1 MEENYNENVEVLENE
16 ETNMEEVSSGN
27 EFNKG
32 LGLLIAGGLAAV
44 GTITYA
50 VMRRRKKKAA
60 EKPEEEKEPEKTKTK
75 GLKLGHRRLV
85 VIDERSNPEEVPA
98 EE

>member
-1 MEENYNENVEVLENE
+1 MEENTYVENNEVLENE
-16 ETNMEEVSSGN
+16 QEELEEVSSGN

-32 LGLLIAGGLAAV
+32 LGLLIAGGVAAV

-60 EKPEEEKEPEKTKTK
+60 EKPEEQEPEQKPK

-85 VIDERSNPEEVPA
+85 VIDERSNPDKDPA